1 MKLPRRKPRADAPPP
16 PPSPPPG
23 RCAAT
28 TRAGRPCRLPPAWP
42 GAPYCLLHMPEPPV
56 RTA

>member
-1 MKLPRRKPRADAPPP
+1 MKLPRRKPREDA

-23 RCAAT
+23 RCTAV

-42 GAPYCLLHMPEPPV
+42 GAPFCLLHMPDLPV